1 MNSNKFN
8 TQKISISIIGA
19 GNVGSAIA
27 YALTI
32 KNVASEIN
40 IIDVD
45 EEKQEGEVMDIS
57 DGIAYV
63 ETGVVKNG
71 TFHNAR
77 NSDVIVVTAGAK
89 QKSGETR
96 LDLAK
101 QNKIIMKSIFK
112 SIGKLKSTAIVIIVS
127 NPVDVLTHYVQK
139 ITNLPKNQVLG
150 SGTTL
155 DTSRLRTMLSHKFNV
170 SAQNIHGYVLGE
182 HGNSSFVAW
191 STVSIG
197 GIPINKMKGFNKQFA
212 DQIEIEV
219 REQAYEII
227 EKKGSTYYGI
237 GLSVAN
243 IVKAILF
250 DQKLILPVSALLT
263 NWNGISNVCVGS
275 LAIVGRQGVE
285 GLWPVELNS
294 REKKMLKKSTD
305 LVKSF
310 L

>member
-1 MNSNKFN
+1 MVNNNFH

-19 GNVGSAIA
+19 GHVGSAIA

-40 IIDVD
+40 IIDID
-45 EEKQEGEVMDIS
+45 EERREGEVMDIS

-71 TFHNAR
+71 TFKDAR
-77 NSDVIVVTAGAK
+77 NSDIVVVTAGAK
-89 QKSGETR
+89 QKPGETR
-96 LDLAK
+96 LDLAI
-101 QNKIIMKSIFK
+101 QNKKIMKSIFK
-112 SIGKLKSTAIVIIVS
+112 KIGTLKPTTIVVVVS
-127 NPVDVLTHYVQK
+127 NPVDVLTYYIQK

-155 DTSRLRTMLSHKFNV
+155 DTSRLRTILSHKFGV

-182 HGNSSFVAW
+182 HGNSSFIAW

-197 GIPINKMKGFNKQFA
+197 GIPINKIKGFTKQYA
-212 DQIEIEV
+212 NQLETEV
-219 REQAYEII
+219 KKQAYEII
-227 EKKGSTYYGI
+227 ERKGSTYYGI

-243 IVKAILF
+243 IIKAILF
-250 DQKLILPVSALLT
+250 DQNLILPVSTKLT
-263 NWNGISNVCVGS
+263 NWNGVSNVCIGS
-275 LAIVGRQGVE
+275 LAIVGREGVK
-285 GLWPVELNS
+285 GLWPIELNAT
-294 REKKMLKKSTD
+294 EKNKLKKSDD
-305 LVKSF
+305 LIKSY